1 MTDTY
6 TIVYLDGTTISF
18 KENLSIEEVDSWVDI
33 NFELTSYIVIR
44 NGFIIEDGT

>member
-33 NFELTSYIVIR
+33 NLELTYIVIR